1 MYRHSREQTRHID
14 SGRCKRMKY
23 KDYYAIL
30 GLKRTASAD
39 DIKAAY
45 RKLARQYHPD
55 VNKAD
60 DAEARFKE
68 VGEAYQV
75 LKDPEK
81 RAAYDQMGSN
91 WRNGQDFQPPPNWN
105 TGFDFGRRGGTGG
118 AQQGEFGDFSD
129 FFESMFGG
137 ATRRGPGS
145 TGGTTGAG
153 TSRRRGSTAAGQDHH
168 AKVSIDLEDSYQGAR
183 RTITL
188 RIPTVDALGRASTQ
202 ERTLDVTIPKGVRE
216 GQHLRLTGQGAPA
229 PGSGKAGDLY
239 LELTFA
245 PHKLYKVEG
254 RDVSLELPLAP
265 WEAALGATVSVPTP
279 DGTVQLTIPPNTAA
293 GRKLRLKGK
302 GIPGS
307 TPGDLYVNVQIAL
320 PPAGTNAARNA
331 YLAMEQATHFDPRAH
346 WTV

>member
-1 MYRHSREQTRHID
+1 
-14 SGRCKRMKY
+14 MKY

-30 GLKRTASAD
+30 GLKRAASAD

-45 RKLARQYHPD
+45 RKLARQFHPD
-55 VNKAD
+55 VNKAA

-91 WRNGQDFQPPPNWN
+91 WRNGQDFQPPPNWGS
-105 TGFDFGRRGGTGG
+105 GFDFGRRGADSAGSG
-118 AQQGEFGDFSD
+118 AGQQGEFGEFSD

-137 ATRRGPGS
+137 ATRRGPGGGA
-145 TGGTTGAG
+145 TGPGA
-153 TSRRRGSTAAGQDHH
+153 TRRRGGSAPGQDHH
-168 AKVSIDLEDSYQGAR
+168 AKVSIDLEDSYRGAS

-202 ERTLDVTIPKGVRE
+202 ERTLDVTIPKGVKE

-229 PGSGKAGDLY
+229 PGSGKPGDLY
-239 LELTFA
+239 LELSFA
-245 PHKLYKVEG
+245 PHRLYKVDG

-279 DGTVQLTIPPNTAA
+279 DGSVQLTIPPNTAA

-302 GIPGS
+302 GIPGT
-307 TPGDLYVNVQIAL
+307 TPGDLYVQVQIAL
-320 PPAGTNAARNA
+320 PPSGTNAARNA
-331 YLAMEQATHFDPRAH
+331 YLAMEQAMHFDPRAH